1 MRCGAGEAGVQASDA
16 RRALSDT
23 ETQSSRTYEAW
34 LGGELDP
41 IDIGLAVHRRVRGQM
56 RCGAG
61 EAGVQASDARRA
73 LSDTET
79 QSSRTYEAWL
89 GGELD
94 PIDIG
99 LAVHRRVR

>member
-41 IDIGLAVHRRVRGQM
+41 IDIGLAVHRRVRTLDRGYLEEDG
-56 RCGAG
+56 CSLLL
-61 EAGVQASDARRA
+61 ESDKI
-73 LSDTET
+73 TT
-79 QSSRTYEAWL
+79 HNFSRMA
-89 GGELD
+89 D
-94 PIDIG
+94 D
-99 LAVHRRVR
+99 